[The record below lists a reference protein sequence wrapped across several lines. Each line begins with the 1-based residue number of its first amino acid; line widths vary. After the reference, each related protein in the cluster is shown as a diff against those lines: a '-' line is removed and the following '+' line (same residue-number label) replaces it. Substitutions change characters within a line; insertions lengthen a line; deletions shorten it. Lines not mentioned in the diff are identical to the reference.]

1 MGRKVE
7 VHPGEKYGRLTVIKE
22 VERYVD
28 SSGRKYRQMLCS
40 CDCGSEPI
48 KVLLN
53 SLRKGDT
60 KSCGCYKKEKTKE
73 RMKKFNAYD
82 LETYEYGV
90 GYTTKGEEF
99 YFDLEDYDL
108 IKDYCWHINRR
119 GYVVTN
125 DNKTSKQTQVKMHR
139 LVMNASEGMDIDH
152 RHRKTNDNRKSQLR
166 EVTRSQNLM
175 NRGIRKDNTS
185 SVTGVSWHKAR
196 SKWRVYITING
207 KTKHLGFFINKEE
220 AIEARLKAEL
230 ELYGTFSPNYEKLTQ
245 QQSIQNESSQ
255 PSEQQHTQ

>member
-1 MGRKVE
+1 MGRRIE
-7 VHPGEKYGRLTVIKE
+7 VHPGDKYNRLTVIKE

-73 RMKKFNAYD
+73 RMKKYNTYD

-99 YFDLEDYDL
+99 YFDKEDFEL
-108 IKDYCWHINRR
+108 IKNYCWRISN
-119 GYVVTN
+119 GYVSTN
-125 DNKTSKQTQVKMHR
+125 VNNKPILMHR
-139 LVMNASEGMDIDH
+139 LVMNAKDGMEIDH
-152 RHRKTNDNRKSQLR
+152 IFHKNNDNRKSQLR
-166 EVTRSQNLM
+166 ECTRSQNDM
-175 NRGIRKDNTS
+175 NRK
-185 SVTGVSWHKAR
+185 
-196 SKWRVYITING
+196 
-207 KTKHLGFFINKEE
+207 INKNNT
-220 AIEARLKAEL
+220 ITLDMTVFLIQTLIFLKLHNSEIKKHVGIKNVTLPKTGILA
-230 ELYGTFSPNYEKLTQ
+230 
-245 QQSIQNESSQ
+245 NENN
-255 PSEQQHTQ
+255 